1 VSISV
6 LVVEDHPLVA
16 TGLQLALQA
25 RDWQVAT
32 TSGPTADAVI
42 DLAAELR
49 PDCVLL
55 DLHLG
60 DDVGTGI
67 GLIAPLRAA
76 GARVVMLTAETDMF
90 LLASCV
96 EAGAEGWIG
105 KDAFLDEIVRSVER
119 VLAGFPLVGRAQRE
133 VLLDDLRLR
142 RESLNRALSP
152 FERLTPRESAVLRAL
167 VDGRSA
173 DEIAERDFVALT
185 TVRSQIRAILQKL
198 GVRSQ
203 LAAVALANR
212 SGWAPPPDGAA
223 EGHPATGTG
232 AFHQN

>member
-1 VSISV
+1 MSVSI

-32 TSGPTADAVI
+32 TSGPTTDAVV
-42 DLAAELR
+42 DLAVDLR

-60 DDVGTGI
+60 NELGNGI
-67 GLIAPLRAA
+67 GLVGPLRAA
-76 GARVVMLTAETDMF
+76 GAKVVMLTAETDPF

-105 KDAFLDEIVRSVER
+105 KDAFLDEIVASVEQ
-119 VLAGFPLVGRAQRE
+119 VLGGRPLIGRARRE
-133 VLLDDLRLR
+133 SMLEDLRLR
-142 RESLNRALSP
+142 RESLTRALSP
-152 FERLTPRESAVLRAL
+152 FERLTPRESAVLGAL
-167 VDGRSA
+167 VDGLSA
-173 DEIAERDFVALT
+173 EQIAERDFVALT
-185 TVRSQIRAILQKL
+185 TVRSQIRAVLQKL

-212 SGWAPPPDGAA
+212 SGWVPPLDGPAAGPAPGS
-223 EGHPATGTG
+223 G